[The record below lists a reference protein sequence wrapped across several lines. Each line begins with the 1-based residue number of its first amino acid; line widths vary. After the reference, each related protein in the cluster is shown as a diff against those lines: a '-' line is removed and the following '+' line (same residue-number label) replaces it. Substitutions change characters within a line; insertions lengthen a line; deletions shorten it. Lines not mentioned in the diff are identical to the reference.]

1 MIKRTILIHAHSPV
15 VAKCE
20 YGHSRFCQQADRMLR
35 HVWATQ
41 TVKKNIEETHTTQ
54 QNTMQL
60 HRTCKVDNNAP
71 VNCMHTLAHCS
82 PQEAF
87 ETTAHEILLV
97 VLLLRNHKQV
107 REPGDDV
114 DSWQSQVDRKSY
126 IAFARPFEA
135 TNIYVYHL
143 FARSDTRSP
152 LVLNVKANESSNQ
165 ILLSW
170 SKPNFLND
178 NILIAQNKNYDK
190 IM

>member
-1 MIKRTILIHAHSPV
+1 MWIWSLAILLASRSYAQARLGHIDREKEHGGDPYN
-15 VAKCE
+15 VA
-20 YGHSRFCQQADRMLR
+20 
-35 HVWATQ
+35 
-41 TVKKNIEETHTTQ
+41 
-54 QNTMQL
+54 NTMQL

-87 ETTAHEILLV
+87 ETTAHEILPV

-114 DSWQSQVDRKSY
+114 DSRQSQVDRKSY
-126 IAFARPFEA
+126 IAFARPFVA

-152 LVLNVKANESSNQ
+152 SVL
-165 ILLSW
+165 
-170 SKPNFLND
+170 KPISRVIRYCYHGANFLNV
-178 NILIAQNKNYDK
+178 IH
-190 IM
+190 